1 MAFQISEEELALL
14 TGYIRDY
21 AGLVFTGPQEHL
33 FHRRVKK
40 RIDANM
46 LQSAREY
53 YHFIRFD
60 PKRGDEMRELINL
73 ITVNETYFFREAPQM
88 ALFKDELFSL
98 LKKRNQREKTIRI
111 WSAACSNGAEPYSI
125 AILIKESG
133 LFDGGDWRVELYGTD
148 INAEAV
154 QAARL
159 GLYTANAFR
168 GVDEAIRD
176 KYFSLKEP
184 GVWELDPGIRQMV
197 HFSLLNLYNPA
208 QIKLM
213 RNMDVILC
221 RNVMI
226 YFDTE
231 GKKRV
236 SEHLYESLRP
246 FGLLV
251 IGQSESLF
259 KVTTHYKMA
268 PMGNVLVYQRPSA
281 GED

>member
-1 MAFQISEEELALL
+1 MAFQMSEEELALL
-14 TGYIRDY
+14 TGYIREY
-21 AGLVFTGPQEHL
+21 AGLVFSGTQEHL
-33 FHRRVKK
+33 FHKRIKK

-73 ITVNETYFFREAPQM
+73 ITVNETYFFRETPQM
-88 ALFKDELFSL
+88 ALFKDELLPL
-98 LKKRNQREKTIRI
+98 LKERNRREKTIRI

-133 LFDGGDWRVELYGTD
+133 LFAGGDWRVELYGTD

-154 QAARL
+154 HAARL
-159 GLYTANAFR
+159 GLYNANAFR
-168 GVDEAIRD
+168 GVDEAIRRQ
-176 KYFSLKEP
+176 YFSQKEP
-184 GVWELDPGIRQMV
+184 GVWELDPAIRQMV

-213 RNMDVILC
+213 RNMDAILC

-236 SEHLYESLRP
+236 SEHLYEALSPL
-246 FGLLV
+246 GYLI

-259 KVTTHYKMA
+259 KVTTLYNMA
-268 PMGNVLVYQRPSA
+268 SMGHVLVYQRPMA
-281 GED
+281 AED

>member
-1 MAFQISEEELALL
+1 MSFQISEEELALL

-21 AGLVFTGPQEHL
+21 AGLVFSGPQEHL

-88 ALFKDELFSL
+88 ALFKDELLPL
-98 LKKRNQREKTIRI
+98 LKELNRREKTIRI

-133 LFDGGDWRVELYGTD
+133 LFGGDWRVELYGTD

-154 QAARL
+154 QTARL
-159 GLYTANAFR
+159 GVYTANAFR
-168 GVDEAIRD
+168 GVDESIQK
-176 KYFSLKEP
+176 KYFILKDS
-184 GVWELDPGIRQMV
+184 GVWELDPGIRRMV

-213 RNMDVILC
+213 RNMDIILC

-231 GKKRV
+231 GKKQV
-236 SEHLYESLRP
+236 SEQLYDALRP
-246 FGLLV
+246 SGCLV

-259 KVTTHYKMA
+259 KVTTLYKIV
-268 PMGNVLVYQRPSA
+268 PMGHVLVYQRPA
-281 GED
+281 AERD

>member
-1 MAFQISEEELALL
+1 MSFQMSEEELALL
-14 TGYIRDY
+14 TGYIREY
-21 AGLVFTGPQEHL
+21 AGLVFTGPQEYL

-40 RIDANM
+40 RIDANK

-60 PKRGDEMRELINL
+60 PKRGEEMRELINL
-73 ITVNETYFFREAPQM
+73 ITVNETYFFRETPQM
-88 ALFKDELFSL
+88 AMFKDELLPSL
-98 LKKRNQREKTIRI
+98 KEKNRREKTVRI

-125 AILIKESG
+125 AVLIRESG
-133 LFDGGDWRVELYGTD
+133 LFEGGDWRVELYGTD

-168 GVDEAIRD
+168 GVDESIRE
-176 KYFSLKEP
+176 KHFSQKEP

-226 YFDTE
+226 YFDAE

-236 SEHLYESLRP
+236 GEHLYGALRP
-246 FGLLV
+246 LGCLV

-259 KVTTHYKMA
+259 KVTTLYNMT
-268 PMGNVLVYQRPSA
+268 PMGNVLVYQRPA
-281 GED
+281 AVED

>member
-1 MAFQISEEELALL
+1 MAFQMSEEELALL
-14 TGYIRDY
+14 TGYIRDHT
-21 AGLVFTGPQEHL
+21 GLVFSGPQEHL

-73 ITVNETYFFREAPQM
+73 ITVNETYFFRETPQM
-88 ALFKDELFSL
+88 ALFKEELLPL
-98 LKKRNQREKTIRI
+98 LKEKNRREKTLRI

-133 LFDGGDWRVELYGTD
+133 LFDGGDWRVDLYGTD
-148 INAEAV
+148 INAEVV

-159 GLYTANAFR
+159 GLYNANAFR
-168 GVDEAIRD
+168 GIDEAIRE

-184 GVWELDPGIRQMV
+184 GVWELDPGIRRMV

-226 YFDTE
+226 YFDAE

-236 SEHLYESLRP
+236 SEHLYEALRP
-246 FGLLV
+246 LGCLV

-259 KVTTHYKMA
+259 KVTTFYKMA
-268 PMGNVLVYQRPSA
+268 PMGNVLVYQRPA
-281 GED
+281 AED